1 VTEGDLDVRVA
12 SAARD
17 EIGLLVGSFNR
28 MAGSLRDQRHD
39 LERRKEYIETIL
51 TRATTGVLSL
61 DARGT
66 LITMNPAAQQLLA
79 TAGPPPVAGA
89 NLLGHLRDVPSLG
102 PLYDALH
109 RSVERRSEVEVAL
122 VVGSPGQERQL
133 RAVFLPFT
141 VEEDA
146 APGRIV
152 LLEDV
157 TDIVRAGQ
165 LAAWAEMAR
174 RIAHEV
180 KNPLTPIQLSIEHI
194 RRLWRAGDRRF
205 GQVLADCLDNI
216 QGQVRALRQIATEF
230 SAYSRLPE
238 IRPETTSVTTLL
250 QDALR
255 PYLTAPPPGVA
266 IEQTIPSDLPPI
278 RVDRAVVTR
287 ALVNVV
293 ENALQ
298 AMPRGGRLSVE
309 ATVVDGDAPP
319 GLRITVRDTGIGI
332 EPAILSHI
340 FEPYFSTK
348 SGGSGLGLAIA
359 RRAVEQHGGT
369 IQITSQPGA
378 GTLVTFV
385 LPCAA
390 PA

>member
-1 VTEGDLDVRVA
+1 
-12 SAARD
+12 
-17 EIGLLVGSFNR
+17 
-28 MAGSLRDQRHD
+28 
-39 LERRKEYIETIL
+39 
-51 TRATTGVLSL
+51 
-61 DARGT
+61 
-66 LITMNPAAQQLLA
+66 
-79 TAGPPPVAGA
+79 
-89 NLLGHLRDVPSLG
+89 
-102 PLYDALH
+102 
-109 RSVERRSEVEVAL
+109 
-122 VVGSPGQERQL
+122 
-133 RAVFLPFT
+133 
-141 VEEDA
+141 
-146 APGRIV
+146 
-152 LLEDV
+152 
-157 TDIVRAGQ
+157 
-165 LAAWAEMAR
+165 
-174 RIAHEV
+174 
-180 KNPLTPIQLSIEHI
+180 
-194 RRLWRAGDRRF
+194 
-205 GQVLADCLDNI
+205 
-216 QGQVRALRQIATEF
+216 
-230 SAYSRLPE
+230 
-238 IRPETTSVTTLL
+238 
-250 QDALR
+250 
-255 PYLTAPPPGVA
+255 
-266 IEQTIPSDLPPI
+266 
-278 RVDRAVVTR
+278 VDRAVVTR